1 MPVDKILR
9 DGLMK
14 NFLSELRQYYLASYR
29 GEPRKEN
36 LLCEL
41 IVFFSIV
48 PVLLC
53 ISNAIRE
60 KRFPPK

>member
-1 MPVDKILR
+1 
-9 DGLMK
+9 MK
-14 NFLSELRQYYLASYR
+14 NFFRELRQYYLASYR

-36 LLCEL
+36 IICEL
-41 IVFFSIV
+41 IVILSIV

-60 KRFPPK
+60 RRFPPK